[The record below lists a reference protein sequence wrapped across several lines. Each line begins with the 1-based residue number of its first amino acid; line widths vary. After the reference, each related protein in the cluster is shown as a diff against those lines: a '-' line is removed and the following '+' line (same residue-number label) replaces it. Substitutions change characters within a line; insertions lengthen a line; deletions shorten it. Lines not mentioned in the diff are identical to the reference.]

1 MKTKNWFKSLKNI
14 GLICSA
20 AVLIFAMSSCAT
32 RANFLS
38 SSTVPAA
45 KGAVKV
51 TQDKNNNYKISL
63 SISNLAE
70 STQLTPPKAAYV
82 VWLVSDNKSTKNIG
96 QIVSGTGFMSKK
108 LKASFETITS
118 FKPSKIFLTAEDD
131 ASVQYPYS
139 QVVLTTGDF

>member
-1 MKTKNWFKSLKNI
+1 MKTKEWIKNLKNI
-14 GLICSA
+14 GIICSVA
-20 AVLIFAMSSCAT
+20 ALIFAMSSCAT

-38 SSTVPAA
+38 SSVVPAA

-70 STQLTPPKAAYV
+70 STQLSPPKSAYV

-118 FKPSKIFLTAEDD
+118 FKPSKIFITAEDD

-139 QVVLTTGDF
+139 PVVLTTSDF